1 MSISFRVVGLPAETF
16 GGLFELDDEELRER
30 GARRMT
36 VDAKPGYPCRV
47 SLVDAEVGEE
57 VILTSFGHHTVD
69 SPFRGEGP
77 IFVRREATEAQPDI
91 GEIPEMLERRPIS
104 VRAYDRE
111 GMMAD
116 ACVTDGGTELRAA
129 LERMLASDGVA
140 YLHLHNA
147 GAGCFNCRVER
158 A

>member
-1 MSISFRVVGLPAETF
+1 M
-16 GGLFELDDEELRER
+16 
-30 GARRMT
+30 
-36 VDAKPGYPCRV
+36 VDARPGYPCRV

-57 VILTSFGHHTVD
+57 VILASFEHHTVD

-77 IFVRREATEAQPDI
+77 IFVRREATAAKPAI

-116 ACVTDGGTELRAA
+116 ACVVDGETELRAA
-129 LERMLASDGVA
+129 LERMLASDRVA